1 MRRNGYAEYANDPYG
16 TSEESVVAA
25 FLSSRKQEN
34 NKKEETPAGIRP
46 GPLV

>member
-34 NKKEETPAGIRP
+34 NKYDI
-46 GPLV
+46 